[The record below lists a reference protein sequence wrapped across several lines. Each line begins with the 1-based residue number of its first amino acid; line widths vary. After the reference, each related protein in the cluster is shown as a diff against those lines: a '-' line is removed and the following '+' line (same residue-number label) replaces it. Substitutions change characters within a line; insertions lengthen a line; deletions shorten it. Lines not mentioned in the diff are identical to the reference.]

1 MTLTLPRDLA
11 EVRVEVEEY
20 ARAYGLD
27 FFDTIFEV
35 LDYKQMNQVAA
46 YAGFPTR
53 YPHWRFGMEYVRTSK
68 SYAYGLHRIYEM
80 VINNDPSYAYLL
92 VSNKAVHQKMVMAHV
107 FGHVDFF
114 KNNMWFAHTNRKMMD
129 EMANHAT
136 RVRRFIDEYG
146 YETVERFLDV
156 CLSIDNLIDV
166 HAPGVRRAPKRRKG
180 GDNGDEGRRAVRKL
194 PSKSYMDGYI
204 NPPEFLEAQRQR
216 IEEERARKENFPEQ
230 PERDVMLF
238 LLEHAPLREWQR
250 DVLAIVREEAY
261 YFAPQ
266 GQTKILN
273 EGWASYWHSKIMT
286 EKALRPDE
294 LIDYAEHHAGT
305 MGTRPG
311 RLNPYKLGLELLR
324 DIEDR
329 WDRGCFGREWEACD
343 DQRARRNWDRELGR
357 GREKL
362 FEVRR
367 VYNDVGFIDTFLTPD
382 FARRHKLFTY
392 AYNERTGQYV
402 IDEREFE
409 KVKQKLLFSLTNFG
423 QPIVAVA
430 DGNFQNRGELLLRH
444 QHEGVDLKM
453 DWALETLENLE
464 AVWTRPVHLE
474 TMVEDKRV
482 LLSFDREEHSTRG
495 LVGEGALASG
505 DVPQG
510 RWWTNDAAGG

>member
-1 MTLTLPRDLA
+1 MTLPTNLA
-11 EVRVEVEEY
+11 QIRVEVEAY
-20 ARAYGLD
+20 ARNYGLE

-53 YPHWRFGMEYVRTSK
+53 YPHWRFGMEYLRTSK

-92 VSNKAVHQKMVMAHV
+92 VSNKPVHQKMVMAHV
-107 FGHVDFF
+107 FAHVDFF

-129 EMANHAT
+129 EMANHGT
-136 RVRRFIDEYG
+136 RIRRAIDRRG
-146 YETVERFLDV
+146 YDTVERFLDV

-166 HAPGVRRAPKRRKG
+166 HAPGIRRETEHHEHDSEDDG
-180 GDNGDEGRRAVRKL
+180 TDNSQAVRKL
-194 PSKSYMDGYI
+194 PSKPYMDSYI
-204 NPPEFLEAQRQR
+204 NPPDFLEAQREKMDR
-216 IEEERARKENFPEQ
+216 ELARKERFPERPQ
-230 PERDVMLF
+230 RDVLRF
-238 LLEHAPLREWQR
+238 LLEHAPLRSWQR
-250 DVLAIVREEAY
+250 DVMGIVREEAY

-294 LIDYAEHHAGT
+294 LIDYAEQHAGT

-329 WDRGCFGREWEACD
+329 WNRGCFGRAWEACD
-343 DQRARRNWDRELGR
+343 DQQARRTWDRELGR
-357 GREKL
+357 GREKI

-367 VYNDVGFIDTFLTPD
+367 IYNDVGFIDTFLTPG

-392 AYNERTGQYV
+392 EYNERTGQYV

-409 KVKQKLLFSLTNFG
+409 AIKRKLLFSLTNFG
-423 QPIVAVA
+423 QPIIIVT
-430 DGNFQNRGELLLRH
+430 DGNYRNRGELLLRH
-444 QHEGVDLKM
+444 QHEGIDLKM
-453 DWALETLENLE
+453 DWALDTLENLY

-474 TMVEDKRV
+474 TVVDERET
-482 LLSFDREEHSTRG
+482 LLSFDGEEHTRK
-495 LVGEGALASG
+495 
-505 DVPQG
+505 
-510 RWWTNDAAGG
+510 